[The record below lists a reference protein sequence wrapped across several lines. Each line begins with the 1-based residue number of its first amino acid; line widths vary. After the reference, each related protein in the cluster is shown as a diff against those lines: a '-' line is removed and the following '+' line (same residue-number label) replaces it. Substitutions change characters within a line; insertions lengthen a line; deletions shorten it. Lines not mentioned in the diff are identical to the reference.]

1 MRKSCWLTYLS
12 MVLAGLPL
20 AALAGPGVW
29 TTGGPYGGIVYDLQ
43 FDPVTPT
50 TIYVSAGD
58 GFFKTINRGASWARA
73 QSGLVGSIFSNGFV
87 IDADAPLTLYA
98 FDSTNRL
105 YRSVDGALNWSLT
118 GYEAPADTLI
128 TSISDVPGISGQ
140 IFISLAAQTD
150 TLGYSLPVTGTL
162 VLRSNDAGASFVA
175 AGTGLPS
182 GLGFAQVKVDPGN
195 PSRILAGTQAA
206 FYPAPP
212 ATVYPLLFRSID
224 AGLTWSPVLSD
235 PGITSEQPG
244 MTALSFGA
252 GTTVYGLD
260 YNLSV
265 YRSDDDGA
273 IWTLRTGFANASAL
287 VAHPTV
293 AMEVWLGANQS
304 TNGGDTFTP
313 QTTDLTANPSYLDS
327 LGNQVPAGINQLV
340 FEPGYPAPGTFI
352 WAATGGAGVMRRS
365 ASATNWTAPNING
378 NLGASSIRSIAIHPN
393 PSTDGV
399 GAGGAQL
406 LFAGFTDGQAGSTPG
421 LYQSVDGA
429 STWFPS
435 SDGLQASA
443 LRTLTID
450 PLSAGTTLGQVPNTI
465 IYAGGRN
472 SLSSVAARN
481 GSLYRSR
488 NNGTTWARLEG
499 NLPTRTS
506 GTFTF
511 VQIGTVRDTELDPR
525 SCVLP
530 IADPTGPIC
539 AAGSLHRLYATSNGA
554 TTTPPSVPLFPYRV
568 MRSDDADTTVI
579 NPGTGRPDVHW
590 VALDATL
597 PAPIQ
602 DAARFQEVIPVN
614 IVIDPNNSNRLYI
627 GTFSNYLDFDP
638 LDGIPLTDM
647 ASGVF
652 RSTDAGA
659 NWVHASGGL
668 PRLSGFTDA
677 AYSVLALAIHPSNGD
692 ILWASVVDNDIN
704 PTSGSIYKTIDGGNT
719 WFESATGIASRIDI
733 RDLLVDPIAPNILY
747 ASGSGTPANPGSIY
761 RSDDG
766 GANWRSIS
774 IGLPVGAAT
783 VLALDPFNATI
794 LHAGTTSGVWSMEQ
808 LPDADGDGIPD
819 SVEGSIN
826 GGDGNGDG
834 SPDSLQRDVGSTGVS
849 FRSPN
854 GPSSPSEV
862 GNVTADID
870 VGASSGGSCNQSVD
884 VQGKVAARNGR
895 DFIGGS
901 TRFYTYPQ
909 DLVRFDIQNCDQA
922 FVDITYHAT
931 LLNFNQYGWSFR
943 FYGPST
949 PGDDSTV
956 GWHDFSSRA
965 ARTGVKKWRIGLQ
978 SGQLGSYRPASSH
991 TLLFEG
997 GPACNDD
1004 RLLQAGFEDGQVLTP
1019 PSCN

>member
-1 MRKSCWLTYLS
+1 MRKSLMMML
-12 MVLAGLPL
+12 VGLPL
-20 AALAGPGVW
+20 VAVAGPGVW
-29 TTGGPYGGIVYDLQ
+29 TSGGPYGGIVYDLQ
-43 FDPVTPT
+43 FDPATPT
-50 TIYVSAGD
+50 TIYASAGD

-73 QSGLVGSIFSNGFV
+73 QSGLVGRLYGQNFV
-87 IDADAPLTLYA
+87 IDADAPQTLYA

-105 YRSVDGALNWSLT
+105 YRSSDGAQNWSLT
-118 GYEAPADTLI
+118 GYAAPADTFI
-128 TSISDVPGISGQ
+128 TSITDVPGISGQ
-140 IFISLAAQTD
+140 IFISLAVLTD
-150 TLGYSLPVTGTL
+150 SAGVPLPVTGTL

-182 GLGFAQVKVDPGN
+182 GLGFAQVRVDPTDA
-195 PSRILAGTQAA
+195 SRILAGTQTA
-206 FYPAPP
+206 FFPAPP
-212 ATVYPLLFRSID
+212 ATVYALVFRSSD
-224 AGLTWSPVLSD
+224 AGLTWTPVLTD
-235 PGITSEQPG
+235 PGITSVQPG

-252 GTTVYGLD
+252 GSTVYGLD
-260 YNLSV
+260 YHRQV

-273 IWTLRTGFANASAL
+273 TWTLRSGFASTSIL

-304 TNGGDTFTP
+304 IDGGDNFTA
-313 QTTDLTANPSYLDS
+313 QATDLTANPSYLDS
-327 LGNQVPAGINQLV
+327 LGNQVPAQVNQLA
-340 FEPGYPAPGTFI
+340 FEPGYPAAGTFL

-365 ASATNWTAPNING
+365 AAASNWSAPNING
-378 NLGASSIRSIAIHPN
+378 NLGASSIRSIAINPN
-393 PSTDGV
+393 SSSIS
-399 GAGGAQL
+399 GGRAQL
-406 LFAGFTDGQAGSTPG
+406 LFAGFTDGQDGSTPG

-429 STWFPS
+429 SSWFPFN
-435 SDGLQASA
+435 DGLQATA

-450 PLSAGTTLGQVPNTI
+450 PLSVGTTPVEVANSI

-472 SLSSVAARN
+472 SLSSISARN

-488 NNGTTWARLEG
+488 NNGVTWTRLEG

-530 IADPTGPIC
+530 IIDPTGPVC
-539 AAGSLHRLYATSNGA
+539 AADTLHRLYATSNGA
-554 TTTPPSVPLFPYRV
+554 TTTPASSPLFPYRV

-579 NPGTGRPDVHW
+579 NPMTGRPDVHW

-602 DAARFQEVIPVN
+602 DAARFQAVIPVN

-627 GTFSNYLDFDP
+627 GTFSNFFDHDP

-647 ASGVF
+647 ANGVF

-659 NWVHASGGL
+659 NWVQASGGL
-668 PRLSGFTDA
+668 PRLSGFTNA
-677 AYSVLALAIHPSNGD
+677 AYSVLALAIHPTNGD
-692 ILWASVVDNDIN
+692 ILWASVVNNDLN

-733 RDLLVDPIAPNILY
+733 RDLLVDPIAPDILY
-747 ASGSGTPANPGSIY
+747 ASGSGTAANPGSIY

-774 IGLPVGAAT
+774 IGLPVGAAA

-794 LHAGTTSGVWSMEQ
+794 LHAGTTSGVWSLEQ

-834 SPDSLQRDVGSTGVS
+834 SPDSLQGDVGSTGVS

-854 GPSSPSEV
+854 GLDSPSEV

-870 VGASSGGSCNQSVD
+870 VAASSGGSCDQSVD

-895 DFIGGS
+895 DFIGGT

-909 DLVRFDIQNCDQA
+909 DLIRFDIQNCDQA
-922 FVDITYHAT
+922 FIDITYHAT

-965 ARTGVKKWRIGLQ
+965 VRTGAKKWRIGLQ

-997 GPACNDD
+997 GPACHDD

-1019 PSCN
+1019 PTCN